1 MNRRKKIRVRLILM
15 GLLLLGFSTFL
26 IGYGLKET
34 IQFFYT
40 PSQIID
46 LNFNIKK
53 KFRVGGLVKEGSIKR
68 NQGKKIEFILEDAEN
83 EIKVMYEGI
92 LPDLFKEKMG
102 IIAFGFLNEKNAFQ
116 AVEVL
121 AKHDEN
127 YLPKEIVD
135 SMKEQGIFVKTE

>member
-1 MNRRKKIRVRLILM
+1 MYYTKKIRIRLIFI

-26 IGYGLKET
+26 IGFGLKET

-40 PSQIID
+40 PSQIVE
-46 LNFNIKK
+46 LNFKIEE
-53 KFRVGGLVKEGSIKR
+53 KFRVGGLVKKGSIKR
-68 NQGKKIEFILEDAEN
+68 DEGKKIEFILEDSNN
-83 EIKVMYEGI
+83 EIKVIFEGI

-102 IIAFGFLNEKNAFQ
+102 IIALGALDNEKNFLAY
-116 AVEVL
+116 EVL

-135 SMKEQGIFVKTE
+135 SMKQQGIFVKTE

>member
-1 MNRRKKIRVRLILM
+1 MYYTKKIRIRLIFI

-26 IGYGLKET
+26 IGFGLKET

-40 PSQIID
+40 PSQIVE
-46 LNFNIKK
+46 LNFKIEE
-53 KFRVGGLVKEGSIKR
+53 KFRVGGLVKKGSIKR
-68 NQGKKIEFILEDAEN
+68 DAGKKIEFILEDSNN
-83 EIKVMYEGI
+83 EIKVIFEGI

-102 IIAFGFLNEKNAFQ
+102 IIALGALDNEKNFLAY
-116 AVEVL
+116 EVL

-135 SMKEQGIFVKTE
+135 SMKQQGIFVKTE

>member
-1 MNRRKKIRVRLILM
+1 MYYTKKIRIRLIFI

-26 IGYGLKET
+26 IGFGLKET

-40 PSQIID
+40 PSQIVE
-46 LNFNIKK
+46 LNFKIEE
-53 KFRVGGLVKEGSIKR
+53 KFRVGGLVKQGSIKR
-68 NQGKKIEFILEDAEN
+68 DEGKKIEFILEDSNN
-83 EIKVMYEGI
+83 EIKVIFEGI

-102 IIAFGFLNEKNAFQ
+102 IIALGALDNEKNFLAY
-116 AVEVL
+116 EVL

-135 SMKEQGIFVKTE
+135 SMKQQGIFVKTE